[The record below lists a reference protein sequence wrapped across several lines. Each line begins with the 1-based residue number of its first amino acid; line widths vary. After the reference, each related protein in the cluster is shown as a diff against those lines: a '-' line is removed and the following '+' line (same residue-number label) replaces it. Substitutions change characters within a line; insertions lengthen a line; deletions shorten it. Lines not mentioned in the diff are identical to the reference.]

1 MTSAG
6 SEALANLA
14 RIGKLKE
21 EAPDARERR
30 LAEPIHIV
38 RYEGGCSII
47 CANNLRGWNHT
58 ARTLKNL

>member
-1 MTSAG
+1 M
-6 SEALANLA
+6 ANLA

-38 RYEGGCSII
+38 RYEGGCSKI
-47 CANNLRGWNHT
+47 CANNLRGRNHT